1 MRPRATSHSVMAQ
14 DPSISCGLADGRPVF
29 VDLQDDSY
37 FRLEADEE
45 AVFLSRLTDNSIRR
59 AEPLRIGSQ
68 PVELVSVAPATGGLL
83 DQARSIGRAGAGD
96 ILSVWRLLAGARRAI
111 GTRPIAQ
118 LIEEIEGGFR
128 ANRGNE
134 GFEEVAARFL
144 VARRF
149 VPIAR
154 NCLSDSIALM
164 HWLAGRGQ
172 PAMLVFGVKLD
183 PFAAHC
189 LDMRR
194 RL

>member
-1 MRPRATSHSVMAQ
+1 MMAQ
-14 DPSISCGLADGRPVF
+14 DSIISCGLADGRPVF
-29 VDLQDDSY
+29 VDVQDDSY

-59 AEPLRIGSQ
+59 TEPLRIGSRL
-68 PVELVSVAPATGGLL
+68 VELVSIARATEAFLNQAPA
-83 DQARSIGRAGAGD
+83 IGKASASD
-96 ILSVWRLLAGARRAI
+96 IISVWRLLAGARRAI

-128 ANRGNE
+128 AKRGNE

-149 VPIAR
+149 VPVAR

-164 HWLAGRGQ
+164 IWLAGRGR